1 MTYTEEDLNRDMTVI
16 TELGADKEPE
26 DIYMK
31 IQWEMARVHKLI
43 VRHWIQIH
51 KQFNTSAPID
61 DAENY
66 FGYAG
71 HWVHHHHSFEE
82 EISFPRWAPNLST
95 TTEQSQHKELMTE
108 LYRFQEYIAAVTAK
122 SEPWSAT
129 KAEAHAQALLPP
141 LMSHLVGELHTLDP
155 DALRRSGLTAEAL
168 TDISDAVIKATQTS
182 LDMHKDI
189 PALLLHNDGDLDWP
203 TTTWQRTAE
212 FTMPPELYKPYA
224 ECVFLRYI
232 CYW

>member
-1 MTYTEEDLNRDMTVI
+1 MTYTEEDLNHDMTVI
-16 TELGADKEPE
+16 TELGATKEPD

-31 IQWEMARVHKLI
+31 IHWEMARVHKLI
-43 VRHWIQIH
+43 
-51 KQFNTSAPID
+51 QFNTSAHID

-66 FGYAG
+66 LGYAG
-71 HWVHHHHSFEE
+71 HWVDMVHHHHSFEE
-82 EISFPRWAPNLST
+82 EISFPRWAPYLST

-108 LYRFQEYIAAVTAK
+108 LYRFQEYIAAVAAK

-203 TTTWQRTAE
+203 TTT
-212 FTMPPELYKPYA
+212 
-224 ECVFLRYI
+224 
-232 CYW
+232 